1 VWFVVVEIVK
11 FHIAV
16 SDNCLCSNSSVSAS
30 GDYLY
35 VAWYGATALQPA
47 LCIPWRPAA
56 CLSRPQSTWPSY
68 KLPLHHSQLVFSAA
82 RNK

>member
-1 VWFVVVEIVK
+1 MVEIVK

-35 VAWYGATALQPA
+35 VAWYGATACTVHPLEACSLLVAPA
-47 LCIPWRPAA
+47 EHV
-56 CLSRPQSTWPSY
+56 T
-68 KLPLHHSQLVFSAA
+68 QL
-82 RNK
+82 